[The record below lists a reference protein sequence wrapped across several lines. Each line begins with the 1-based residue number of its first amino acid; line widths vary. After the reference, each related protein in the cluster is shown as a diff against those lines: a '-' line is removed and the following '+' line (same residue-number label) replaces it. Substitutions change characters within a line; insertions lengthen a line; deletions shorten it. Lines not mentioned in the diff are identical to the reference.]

1 MSTESRVLLAHSYF
15 LAHDPKQVRKMRP
28 YPPLAPLITAS
39 LLRRSGRE
47 VALFDAMLSQ
57 GEEEFG
63 AMVRELR
70 PPIVGILED
79 NFNFLTKMCTTRN
92 REASARMIGEA
103 RAAGALV
110 AVNGPDAADD
120 PAFYLEAGADAVIL
134 GETERTFLDLVEA
147 WEGDRGADLSG
158 IPGLALPGS
167 GAPRK
172 TPPRPF
178 VDDLD
183 ALPLPAWDLV
193 DAPRYRKAW
202 TTAHG
207 RLSWNL
213 VTTRG
218 CPYRCNWC
226 AKPLYGT
233 RYAQR
238 SPESVA
244 DEMLHI
250 KETVAPDHI
259 WFADDI
265 FGLSNRW
272 VERFA
277 EEVAARGASIPFTV
291 QSRVDLMTP
300 TAVQALRH
308 AGAEEVW
315 MGVESGEQK
324 ILDAMDKGTTL
335 AQVREATR
343 RLKRAGIRASWFLQ
357 LGYPGEKWP
366 EILRTRDL
374 VREER
379 PDDVGVSVA
388 YPLPGTAFFERVRDQ
403 LGAQTHWEDSDDLAM
418 MFEGTYTGPFY
429 RRVRDLLHE
438 EASLGAFDG
447 SGEVAEARRRHLDG
461 AWRQAE
467 SEEAAFRSLA
477 RPRRGSGL
485 TGLVGLPGLAGVASV
500 G

>member
-1 MSTESRVLLAHSYF
+1 MNSSETVLLAHSYF

-39 LLRRSGRE
+39 LLRKSGRE

-63 AMVRELR
+63 AMVRDLR
-70 PPIVGILED
+70 PSVVGILED

-92 REASARMIGEA
+92 REASVRMIA
-103 RAAGALV
+103 DAKAAGALV
-110 AVNGPDAADD
+110 AMNGSDASDA
-120 PAFYLEAGADAVIL
+120 PGFYLAAGADAVIL
-134 GETERTFLDLVEA
+134 GETEKTFLELVEA
-147 WEGDRGADLSG
+147 WEADPRADLSG
-158 IPGLALPGS
+158 IAGLALPG
-167 GAPRK
+167 GETPRR
-172 TPPRPF
+172 TPPRRF

-193 DAPRYRKAW
+193 DAARYRKAW

-244 DEMLHI
+244 EEMRLL
-250 KETVAPDHI
+250 KETIAPDHI

-272 VERFA
+272 IERFA
-277 EEVAARGASIPFTV
+277 EEVAERDAAIPFMV

-300 TAVQALRH
+300 TAVAALRR

-315 MGVESGEQK
+315 LGVESGEQK

-343 RLKRAGIRASWFLQ
+343 RLKKGGIRASWFLQ
-357 LGYPGEKWP
+357 LGYPGEEWP
-366 EILRTRDL
+366 QILSTRDL
-374 VREER
+374 VRDER

-388 YPLPGTAFFERVRDQ
+388 YPLPGTVFFERVKDQ
-403 LGAQTHWEDSDDLAM
+403 LGSQTHWEDSDDLAM

-429 RRVRDLLHE
+429 RRIRDLLHD
-438 EASLGAFDG
+438 EASAALSVPGD
-447 SGEVAEARRRHLDG
+447 VADARRRHLDA

-467 SEEAAFRSLA
+467 AEERSFRSPA
-477 RPRRGSGL
+477 RPRRM
-485 TGLVGLPGLAGVASV
+485 PGLAQIG
-500 G
+500 

>member
-1 MSTESRVLLAHSYF
+1 MNASEPVLLAHSYF
-15 LAHDPKQVRKMRP
+15 LVHDPKQVRKMRP

-39 LLRRSGRE
+39 LVRKSGRG

-63 AMVRELR
+63 ALVRELR
-70 PPIVGILED
+70 PAVVGILED

-92 REASARMIGEA
+92 REASVRMIA
-103 RAAGALV
+103 DAKAAGAHV
-110 AVNGPDAADD
+110 AVNGSDASDA
-120 PAFYLEAGADAVIL
+120 PGFYLAAGADAVIL
-134 GETERTFLDLVEA
+134 GETEKTFLELVEA
-147 WEGDRGADLSG
+147 WEADPGADLSG
-158 IPGLALPGS
+158 IAGLALPG
-167 GAPRK
+167 GDTPRR
-172 TPPRPF
+172 TPPRRF

-193 DAPRYRKAW
+193 DAARYRKAW

-244 DEMLHI
+244 GEMRLL
-250 KETVAPDHI
+250 KETIAPDHI

-272 VERFA
+272 IERFA
-277 EEVAARGASIPFTV
+277 EEVAERDAAIPFMV

-300 TAVQALRH
+300 TAVAALRR

-315 MGVESGEQK
+315 LGVESGGQK

-343 RLKRAGIRASWFLQ
+343 RLKKSGIRASWFLQ
-357 LGYPGEKWP
+357 LGYPGEEWP
-366 EILRTRDL
+366 QILSTRDL
-374 VREER
+374 VRDER

-388 YPLPGTAFFERVRDQ
+388 YPLPGTAFFERVKDQ
-403 LGAQTHWEDSDDLAM
+403 LGSQTHWEDSDDLAM

-429 RRVRDLLHE
+429 RRIRDLLHE
-438 EASLGAFDG
+438 EASAALSVPGD
-447 SGEVAEARRRHLDG
+447 VADARRRHLD
-461 AWRQAE
+461 ASWRQAE
-467 SEEAAFRSLA
+467 AEERSFRSPA
-477 RPRRGSGL
+477 RPRRM
-485 TGLVGLPGLAGVASV
+485 PGLAQIG
-500 G
+500 